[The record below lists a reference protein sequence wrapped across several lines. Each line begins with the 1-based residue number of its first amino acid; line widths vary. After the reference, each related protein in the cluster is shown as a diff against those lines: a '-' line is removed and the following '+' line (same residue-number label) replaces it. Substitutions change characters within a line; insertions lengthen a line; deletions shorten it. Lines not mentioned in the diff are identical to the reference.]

1 MSSWQVSVQ
10 TEHPEN
16 LLLPSYT
23 GEEGVTRSSVGHSLG
38 LTAKKANRNLSAF
51 AAKFG
56 IREAFAQQG
65 KAQIKV
71 RIISPLSFGNTQSN
85 IILVQAHQAGL
96 LQSMAQGSVCP
107 STSTGSQHS
116 TQLRH
121 CIFSARRNAGVR
133 QPHSQ

>member
-1 MSSWQVSVQ
+1 M
-10 TEHPEN
+10 
-16 LLLPSYT
+16 LLPCCT

-71 RIISPLSFGNTQSN
+71 RIL
-85 IILVQAHQAGL
+85 
-96 LQSMAQGSVCP
+96 
-107 STSTGSQHS
+107 
-116 TQLRH
+116 
-121 CIFSARRNAGVR
+121 
-133 QPHSQ
+133 